1 MAHLF
6 GVEGRVLSFFHS
18 FANRPLRPN
27 LPSGRFNKS
36 KKFLG

>member
-18 FANRPLRPN
+18 FAKYAESSFRQIQH
-27 LPSGRFNKS
+27 K
-36 KKFLG
+36 